1 MKDEVISM
9 NIDKQIEFYRIKEMW
24 SELAVTDHAK
34 DRIKEC
40 DLYFSEG
47 ELRKQLKDTT
57 DARAMIEKFET
68 VENRKKRHDMK
79 RKYTDEIIK
88 TEE

>member
-9 NIDKQIEFYRIKEMW
+9 NIDKQIEFYRIKE
-24 SELAVTDHAK
+24 
-34 DRIKEC
+34 C
-40 DLYFSEG
+40 DLYFSER

-57 DARAMIEKFET
+57 DARAMIDKFET
-68 VENRKKRHDMK
+68 VENRKKRHDMQ